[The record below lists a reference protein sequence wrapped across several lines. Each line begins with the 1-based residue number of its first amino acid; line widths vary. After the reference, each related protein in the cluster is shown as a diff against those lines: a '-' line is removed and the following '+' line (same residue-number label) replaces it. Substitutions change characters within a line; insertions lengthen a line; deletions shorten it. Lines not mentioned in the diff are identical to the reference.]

1 MTRLLELI
9 ETFYR
14 RVMADAVW
22 FFCTFV
28 VAGLAAA
35 MLVFFAAVAFA
46 NTPDPGP
53 NAGKRIVVVTERID
67 QPGRHESIPHTFIM
81 GDQDRLYVTRHDA
94 YLVHTDTGQTEEVEF
109 QGTPIGFGN
118 VTVSR
123 VQR

>member
-1 MTRLLELI
+1 MSRFFGI
-9 ETFYR
+9 
-14 RVMADAVW
+14 MAI
-22 FFCTFV
+22 FCAIAAAATLAMAAV
-28 VAGLAAA
+28 VATASS
-35 MLVFFAAVAFA
+35 
-46 NTPDPGP
+46 PQPGP

-94 YLVHTDTGQTEEVEF
+94 YLIHTDTGQTEEVEF

-123 VQR
+123 VQH